1 MAVEFT
7 YRNLGARDLPR
18 RGLTPR
24 SAPAHVLLV
33 DLEADFTVRDGE
45 RVVMEE
51 GLFPVAELARELV
64 GWLRG
69 DEAERGDFAFASMS
83 YDEVGA
89 VRIVRGDGGWRVGG
103 VYDPGVWS
111 APVGSDVL
119 DRALRGFVD
128 GVREDIGAMGVGP
141 GLIPLG

>member
-7 YRNLGARDLPR
+7 YRNLGARDLSR

-24 SAPAHVLLV
+24 SAPAHILLV
-33 DLEADFTVRDGE
+33 DLEADFVVRDGG
-45 RVVMEE
+45 RVVLEE

-64 GWLRG
+64 GWRRG
-69 DEAERGDFAFASMS
+69 ADAKRGDFAFDSMS

-89 VRIVRGDGGWRVGG
+89 VRIVRADGGWRVGG
-103 VYDPGVWS
+103 VHDPQVWS
-111 APVGSDVL
+111 APVAWDVL
-119 DRALRGFVD
+119 DTAVREFVD
-128 GVREDIGAMGVGP
+128 GVREDVAAMGVGP